1 MEVELNSII
10 VEQLKKAVGE
20 ENVFLN
26 EPMSKHISF
35 KTGGN
40 ADYFVVPHNAK
51 EINDICSIAK
61 ENNLDTYIIGN
72 GSNTLVTDKGI
83 RGIVISLRGF
93 NNIQVDNEANTITV
107 GAGVTIGAVSRI
119 AQENGLTGME
129 FACGIPGTIGG
140 GVYMNAGAYG
150 GEFKDIVTNVKY
162 FDYASLETK
171 SLTNEECQFDYRKS
185 VFQSIKDAFIIT
197 CTLTL
202 KTGDKEQIK
211 NLMQENMTSRNTKQ
225 PVEFPSAGSTFKR
238 EEGIVVSKLIDDAG
252 LKGYKIGG
260 AEVSTKHAGFIINSG
275 NATSQDILDLIEHV
289 KNVIKE
295 KYNVEI
301 HEEIKIIGER

>member
-1 MEVELNSII
+1 MEVELDSNI

-26 EPMSKHISF
+26 EPMSKHTSF
-35 KTGGN
+35 KTGGH

-51 EINDICSIAK
+51 EISDICNVAK
-61 ENNLDTYIIGN
+61 ENNLDTYILGN

-83 RGIVISLRGF
+83 RGVVVSLRGF
-93 NNIQVDNEANTITV
+93 NNIQVDNDTITV
-107 GAGVTIGAVSRI
+107 GAGVSIGAVSRI
-119 AQENGLTGME
+119 AQENGLSGME

-140 GVYMNAGAYG
+140 GIYMNAGAYG
-150 GEFKDIVTNVKY
+150 GEFKDVITNVKY

-171 SLTNEECQFDYRKS
+171 SLTNEECKFDYRKS
-185 VFQSIKDAFIIT
+185 VFQSMKDAFIIT
-197 CTLTL
+197 CSLSL
-202 KTGDKEQIK
+202 KPGDKEEIK
-211 NLMQENMTSRNTKQ
+211 RVMEENMTSRNTKQ

-238 EEGIVVSKLIDDAG
+238 EEGVIVSKLIDEAG

-275 NATSQDILDLIEHV
+275 NATSQDILDLIQYV
-289 KNVIKE
+289 KDVIKD
-295 KYNVEI
+295 KNNVEI
-301 HEEIKIIGER
+301 HEEVKIIGER

>member
-1 MEVELNSII
+1 MEVVLDSKI

-26 EPMSKHISF
+26 EPMSKHTSF

-51 EINDICSIAK
+51 EISDICTIAK
-61 ENNLDTYIIGN
+61 ENNLDTYILGN

-83 RGIVISLRGF
+83 RGVVVSLRGF
-93 NNIQVDNEANTITV
+93 NNIQVDNDTITV
-107 GAGVTIGAVSRI
+107 GAGVSIGAVSRI
-119 AQENGLTGME
+119 AQENGLSGME

-140 GVYMNAGAYG
+140 GIYMNAGAYG
-150 GEFKDIVTNVKY
+150 GEFKDVITNVKY

-171 SLTNEECQFDYRKS
+171 SLTNEECKFDYRKS
-185 VFQSIKDAFIIT
+185 VFQSMKDAFIIT
-197 CTLTL
+197 CSLSL
-202 KTGDKEQIK
+202 KPGDKEEIK
-211 NLMQENMTSRNTKQ
+211 RVMEENMTSRNTKQ

-238 EEGIVVSKLIDDAG
+238 EEGVIVSKLIDEAG

-275 NATSQDILDLIEHV
+275 NATSQDILDLIQYV
-289 KNVIKE
+289 KDVIKD
-295 KYNVEI
+295 KNNVEI
-301 HEEIKIIGER
+301 HEEVKIIGER